1 MESVKT
7 GKTNK
12 VGKNTEMA
20 HTKTNKETHF
30 KQVSAITNRIR
41 SIGGIFTKIAK
52 KVRELVK
59 KHPKKSSAALVV
71 LTPVACKRAKE
82 LDDKVQDKSK
92 QAEKENKINWWKY
105 SGLTIATSL
114 LLAACSAGDIDKQIE
129 LEQEKQKTEQEKKE
143 AENARDRA
151 NKSEIELEQER
162 QKTNKSGIELA
173 NSQIKAEQERQKTE
187 QEKQKA
193 NKSEIELEQQKQKT
207 INTQRDLIKEQ
218 KDFIKETEQ
227 NCQEK
232 HGQLFIKRARIKTG
246 ITTGIAIEIEAEC
259 KTPKPTKT
267 NQTPIQPK
275 HLPNS
280 KHPHSQRGSKA
291 QELIAYLLFEQKDFI
306 IETEQKCQ
314 EKHNQFF
321 IKKAGIKGGAI
332 EVEAECKTP
341 KPTKTNQTPIQPKHL
356 PNSKQPHSQR
366 GSKAQELIAYLQK
379 ELESLP
385 YSQKAIA
392 KQVDFYKPSSIA
404 YLELDPRDFK
414 VTEEW
419 QNENLKIRSKAQ
431 AKMLEMRKPQA
442 NLSPSQSFL
451 FVQRIFA
458 DINKEIEA
466 AANTEKKAEKVGYGY
481 SKRV

>member
-1 MESVKT
+1 MKSVKT

-12 VGKNTEMA
+12 VGKNTETA
-20 HTKTNKETHF
+20 DTKANKETHF
-30 KQVSAITNRIR
+30 KQVSTITNMIR
-41 SIGGIFTKIAK
+41 SVGGFFTKIMK
-52 KVRELVK
+52 RVRELVK
-59 KHPKKSSAALVV
+59 KHPEKSSAALVV
-71 LTPVACKRAKE
+71 LTHVACKKAKE

-92 QAEKENKINWWKY
+92 QAEKENQINWWKY
-105 SGLTIATSL
+105 SGLTIAASL

-129 LEQEKQKTEQEKKE
+129 LEQEKKEANKSGIELEQERQKTEQERQKT
-143 AENARDRA
+143 

-193 NKSEIELEQQKQKT
+193 NKSAIELEQQKQKT

-232 HGQLFIKRARIKTG
+232 HGQLFIKKARIKTG

-275 HLPNS
+275 HLPSS
-280 KHPHSQRGSKA
+280 KQPRSQRGSKA
-291 QELIAYLLFEQKDFI
+291 QELIAYL
-306 IETEQKCQ
+306 
-314 EKHNQFF
+314 
-321 IKKAGIKGGAI
+321 
-332 EVEAECKTP
+332 
-341 KPTKTNQTPIQPKHL
+341 
-356 PNSKQPHSQR
+356 
-366 GSKAQELIAYLQK
+366 
-379 ELESLP
+379 
-385 YSQKAIA
+385 
-392 KQVDFYKPSSIA
+392 
-404 YLELDPRDFK
+404 ELDPRDFN

-431 AKMLEMRKPQA
+431 AKMLEMRNPQA
-442 NLSPSQSFL
+442 HLSNSQSLL
-451 FVQRIFA
+451 FVQKIFA
-458 DINKEIEA
+458 DVNKEIKA
-466 AANTEKKAEKVGYGY
+466 VANTEKKVEKAGYGY
-481 SKRV
+481 SKRM

>member
-1 MESVKT
+1 MESIKT

-12 VGKNTEMA
+12 VGKNAETA
-20 HTKTNKETHF
+20 NTKANKETHF
-30 KQVSAITNRIR
+30 KQASTITNTIR
-41 SIGGIFTKIAK
+41 SIGGFFTKIMK
-52 KVRELVK
+52 RVRELVK
-59 KHPKKSSAALVV
+59 KHPKKSKAAVVV
-71 LTPVACKRAKE
+71 LTHVACKKAKE
-82 LDDKVQDKSK
+82 LDGEVQDKSK
-92 QAEKENKINWWKY
+92 QAEKENQINWWKY
-105 SGLTIATSL
+105 SGLTIAASL
-114 LLAACSAGDIDKQIE
+114 LLAACSAGDTDKQIE
-129 LEQEKQKTEQEKKE
+129 LEQEKQEANKSGIELEQERQKTEQERQKT
-143 AENARDRA
+143 

-232 HGQLFIKRARIKTG
+232 HGQLFIKKARIKTG

-280 KHPHSQRGSKA
+280 K
-291 QELIAYLLFEQKDFI
+291 
-306 IETEQKCQ
+306 
-314 EKHNQFF
+314 
-321 IKKAGIKGGAI
+321 
-332 EVEAECKTP
+332 
-341 KPTKTNQTPIQPKHL
+341 QPR
-356 PNSKQPHSQR
+356 SQR

-404 YLELDPRDFK
+404 YLELDPRDFNIA
-414 VTEEW
+414 EEW
-419 QNENLKIRSKAQ
+419 QKENLKIRSKAQ
-431 AKMLEMRKPQA
+431 AKMLEMRSLKPDPQA
-442 NLSPSQSFL
+442 HLSTSQSL
-451 FVQRIFA
+451 LLVQKIFA
-458 DINKEIEA
+458 DINKEIKV
-466 AANTEKKAEKVGYGY
+466 AANTEKKVEKAGYGY
-481 SKRV
+481 SERM

>member
-1 MESVKT
+1 MESIKT

-20 HTKTNKETHF
+20 NTKTNKETHF
-30 KQVSAITNRIR
+30 KQASAITNTLR

-59 KHPKKSSAALVV
+59 KHPKKSNVALVV
-71 LTPVACKRAKE
+71 LTHAACKRAKE

-92 QAEKENKINWWKY
+92 QAEKENQINWWKY

-114 LLAACSAGDIDKQIE
+114 LLAACSTGDIDKQIE
-129 LEQEKQKTEQEKKE
+129 LEQEKQEANKSGIELEQQRQKTEQERQKT
-143 AENARDRA
+143 

-232 HGQLFIKRARIKTG
+232 HGQLFIKKARIKTG

-280 KHPHSQRGSKA
+280 K
-291 QELIAYLLFEQKDFI
+291 
-306 IETEQKCQ
+306 
-314 EKHNQFF
+314 
-321 IKKAGIKGGAI
+321 
-332 EVEAECKTP
+332 
-341 KPTKTNQTPIQPKHL
+341 QPR
-356 PNSKQPHSQR
+356 SQR

-431 AKMLEMRKPQA
+431 AKMLEMRDLKPDPQA
-442 NLSPSQSFL
+442 HLSTSQNLL
-451 FVQRIFA
+451 FVQKIFA
-458 DINKEIEA
+458 DINKEIKA
-466 AANTEKKAEKVGYGY
+466 VANTEKKAEKAGYGY

>member
-12 VGKNTEMA
+12 VGKNTETA
-20 HTKTNKETHF
+20 NTKANKETHF
-30 KQVSAITNRIR
+30 KQASAITNIIR
-41 SIGGIFTKIAK
+41 SIGGFFTKIAK
-52 KVRELVK
+52 RVRELVK
-59 KHPKKSSAALVV
+59 RHPKKSNAALVV
-71 LTPVACKRAKE
+71 LTHVACRKAKE
-82 LDDKVQDKSK
+82 SDDKVQDKSK
-92 QAEKENKINWWKY
+92 QAEKENQINWWKY
-105 SGLTIATSL
+105 SGLTIAASL
-114 LLAACSAGDIDKQIE
+114 LLAACSAGDTDKQIE
-129 LEQEKQKTEQEKKE
+129 LEQEKQKTEQEQQKTEQERQK
-143 AENARDRA
+143 A
-151 NKSEIELEQER
+151 NKSGIELEQER

-232 HGQLFIKRARIKTG
+232 HGQLFIKKARIKTG

-280 KHPHSQRGSKA
+280 K
-291 QELIAYLLFEQKDFI
+291 
-306 IETEQKCQ
+306 
-314 EKHNQFF
+314 
-321 IKKAGIKGGAI
+321 
-332 EVEAECKTP
+332 
-341 KPTKTNQTPIQPKHL
+341 QPR
-356 PNSKQPHSQR
+356 SQR

-392 KQVDFYKPSSIA
+392 KQVNFYRPSSIA
-404 YLELDPRDFK
+404 YLELDPRDFN

-431 AKMLEMRKPQA
+431 AKMLEMRSLKPDPQA
-442 NLSPSQSFL
+442 HLSTSQSL
-451 FVQRIFA
+451 LLVQKIFA
-458 DINKEIEA
+458 DVSKEIKVV
-466 AANTEKKAEKVGYGY
+466 ANTEKKVEKAGYGY

>member
-1 MESVKT
+1 MESIET

-12 VGKNTEMA
+12 IGKNAEMA
-20 HTKTNKETHF
+20 NTKANKETHF
-30 KQVSAITNRIR
+30 KQASAITNIIR
-41 SIGGIFTKIAK
+41 SIGGFFTKIAK

-59 KHPKKSSAALVV
+59 KHPKKSNVALVV
-71 LTPVACKRAKE
+71 LTHVACRKAKE

-92 QAEKENKINWWKY
+92 QAEKENQINWWKY

-114 LLAACSAGDIDKQIE
+114 LLAACSVGDTDKQIE
-129 LEQEKQKTEQEKKE
+129 LEQEKQE
-143 AENARDRA
+143 A
-151 NKSEIELEQER
+151 NKSGIELEQER
-162 QKTNKSGIELA
+162 QKTNKSGIEL
-173 NSQIKAEQERQKTE
+173 EQERQKTEQERQKTNKSEIELANSQIKVE

-232 HGQLFIKRARIKTG
+232 HGQLFIKKARIKTG

-280 KHPHSQRGSKA
+280 K
-291 QELIAYLLFEQKDFI
+291 
-306 IETEQKCQ
+306 
-314 EKHNQFF
+314 
-321 IKKAGIKGGAI
+321 
-332 EVEAECKTP
+332 
-341 KPTKTNQTPIQPKHL
+341 QPR
-356 PNSKQPHSQR
+356 SQR

-404 YLELDPRDFK
+404 YLELDPRDFNA
-414 VTEEW
+414 TEEW
-419 QNENLKIRSKAQ
+419 QKENLKIRSKAQ
-431 AKMLEMRKPQA
+431 AKMLEMRSLKPDSQA
-442 NLSPSQSFL
+442 HLSTSQSL
-451 FVQRIFA
+451 LLVQKIFA
-458 DINKEIEA
+458 DVSKEIKVV
-466 AANTEKKAEKVGYGY
+466 ANTEKKVEKAGYGY

>member
-12 VGKNTEMA
+12 VGKNAEMA
-20 HTKTNKETHF
+20 NTKANKETHF
-30 KQVSAITNRIR
+30 KQVSAITNTIR
-41 SIGGIFTKIAK
+41 SISGIFTKIAK

-59 KHPKKSSAALVV
+59 KHPKKSKAALVV
-71 LTPVACKRAKE
+71 LTHVACKKAKE

-92 QAEKENKINWWKY
+92 QAEKENQINWWKY
-105 SGLTIATSL
+105 SGLTIAISL
-114 LLAACSAGDIDKQIE
+114 LLAACSTGDIDKQIE
-129 LEQEKQKTEQEKKE
+129 LEQEKQEANKSGIELEQERQKTEQERQKT
-143 AENARDRA
+143 

-232 HGQLFIKRARIKTG
+232 HGQLFIKKARIKTG

-259 KTPKPTKT
+259 KTPKP
-267 NQTPIQPK
+267 
-275 HLPNS
+275 
-280 KHPHSQRGSKA
+280 A
-291 QELIAYLLFEQKDFI
+291 
-306 IETEQKCQ
+306 
-314 EKHNQFF
+314 
-321 IKKAGIKGGAI
+321 
-332 EVEAECKTP
+332 
-341 KPTKTNQTPIQPKHL
+341 KTNQTPIQPKHL
-356 PNSKQPHSQR
+356 PNSKQPRSQR
-366 GSKAQELIAYLQK
+366 GSKTQELIAYLQK

-404 YLELDPRDFK
+404 YLELDPRDFNA
-414 VTEEW
+414 TEEW
-419 QNENLKIRSKAQ
+419 QKENLKIRSKAQ
-431 AKMLEMRKPQA
+431 AKMLEMRHLKPDPQA
-442 NLSPSQSFL
+442 HLPTSQSLLFL
-451 FVQRIFA
+451 QKIFA
-458 DINKEIEA
+458 DVNKEIKTV
-466 AANTEKKAEKVGYGY
+466 ANTEKKAEKAGYGY
-481 SKRV
+481 SKRM

>member
-12 VGKNTEMA
+12 VGKNTEITN
-20 HTKTNKETHF
+20 TKANKETHF
-30 KQVSAITNRIR
+30 KQASAITNTIR
-41 SIGGIFTKIAK
+41 SIGGFFTKIMK
-52 KVRELVK
+52 RVRELVK
-59 KHPKKSSAALVV
+59 KHPKKSKAALVV
-71 LTPVACKRAKE
+71 LTHVACKKAKE

-92 QAEKENKINWWKY
+92 QAEKENQINWWKY
-105 SGLTIATSL
+105 SGLTIAASL
-114 LLAACSAGDIDKQIE
+114 LLAACSTGDIDKQIE
-129 LEQEKQKTEQEKKE
+129 LEQEKQEANKSGIELEQQRQKTEQERQKT
-143 AENARDRA
+143 

-232 HGQLFIKRARIKTG
+232 HGQLFIKKTRIKTG

-280 KHPHSQRGSKA
+280 KQPRSQRGSK
-291 QELIAYLLFEQKDFI
+291 
-306 IETEQKCQ
+306 T
-314 EKHNQFF
+314 
-321 IKKAGIKGGAI
+321 
-332 EVEAECKTP
+332 
-341 KPTKTNQTPIQPKHL
+341 
-356 PNSKQPHSQR
+356 
-366 GSKAQELIAYLQK
+366 QELIAYLQK

-392 KQVDFYKPSSIA
+392 KQVNFYKPSSIA

-419 QNENLKIRSKAQ
+419 QKENLKIRSKAQ
-431 AKMLEMRKPQA
+431 AKMLEMRNVKPYPQA
-442 NLSPSQSFL
+442 HLPTSQSLL
-451 FVQRIFA
+451 FVQKIFA
-458 DINKEIEA
+458 DINKEIKVV
-466 AANTEKKAEKVGYGY
+466 ANTEKKAEKAGYGY

>member
-1 MESVKT
+1 MKSVKT

-20 HTKTNKETHF
+20 NTKTNKETHF
-30 KQVSAITNRIR
+30 KQVSAITNMIR
-41 SIGGIFTKIAK
+41 SIGGFFTKIAK
-52 KVRELVK
+52 KVRELIK
-59 KHPKKSSAALVV
+59 KHPEKSSAALVV
-71 LTPVACKRAKE
+71 LTHVACKRAKE

-105 SGLTIATSL
+105 SGLTIATGL
-114 LLAACSAGDIDKQIE
+114 LLAACSVGDIDKQIE
-129 LEQEKQKTEQEKKE
+129 LEQEKQKANKSGIELEQERQKTEQEKQK
-143 AENARDRA
+143 A

-232 HGQLFIKRARIKTG
+232 HGQLFIKKARIKTG

-280 KHPHSQRGSKA
+280 K
-291 QELIAYLLFEQKDFI
+291 
-306 IETEQKCQ
+306 
-314 EKHNQFF
+314 
-321 IKKAGIKGGAI
+321 
-332 EVEAECKTP
+332 
-341 KPTKTNQTPIQPKHL
+341 QPR
-356 PNSKQPHSQR
+356 SQR

-385 YSQKAIA
+385 YSQKAIT

-431 AKMLEMRKPQA
+431 AKMLEMRNPQA
-442 NLSPSQSFL
+442 HLSTSQSLL
-451 FVQRIFA
+451 FVQKIFA
-458 DINKEIEA
+458 DINKEIKVV
-466 AANTEKKAEKVGYGY
+466 ANTEKKAEKAGYGY

>member
-1 MESVKT
+1 MKSVKT

-20 HTKTNKETHF
+20 NTKTNKGTHF
-30 KQVSAITNRIR
+30 KQVSAITNTLR
-41 SIGGIFTKIAK
+41 SIGGIFTKIVK
-52 KVRELVK
+52 KVRELFK
-59 KHPKKSSAALVV
+59 KHPKKSKVALVV
-71 LTPVACKRAKE
+71 LTHVACKRAKE

-114 LLAACSAGDIDKQIE
+114 LLAACSVGDIDKQIE

-151 NKSEIELEQER
+151 NKSGIELEQERQKTEQER
-162 QKTNKSGIELA
+162 QKTNKSGIELEQQRQKTEQEKQKTNKSEIELA
-173 NSQIKAEQERQKTE
+173 NSQIKAEQE
-187 QEKQKA
+187 
-193 NKSEIELEQQKQKT
+193 KQKT

-232 HGQLFIKRARIKTG
+232 HGQLFIKRTRIKTG

-259 KTPKPTKT
+259 KTPKPAKT
-267 NQTPIQPK
+267 NQTPKEPK
-275 HLPNS
+275 HLPN
-280 KHPHSQRGSKA
+280 P
-291 QELIAYLLFEQKDFI
+291 
-306 IETEQKCQ
+306 
-314 EKHNQFF
+314 
-321 IKKAGIKGGAI
+321 
-332 EVEAECKTP
+332 
-341 KPTKTNQTPIQPKHL
+341 
-356 PNSKQPHSQR
+356 KQPHSQR
-366 GSKAQELIAYLQK
+366 GSKAQEFIAYLQK

-431 AKMLEMRKPQA
+431 AKMLEMRNVKPDPQA
-442 NLSPSQSFL
+442 HPSTSQSLL
-451 FVQRIFA
+451 FVQKIFA
-458 DINKEIEA
+458 DINKEIKVV
-466 AANTEKKAEKVGYGY
+466 ANTEKKAEKAGYGY

>member
-20 HTKTNKETHF
+20 NTKANKETHF
-30 KQVSAITNRIR
+30 KQASAIINTLK

-59 KHPKKSSAALVV
+59 KHPKKSNAALVV
-71 LTPVACKRAKE
+71 LTHAACKRAKE

-92 QAEKENKINWWKY
+92 QAEKENQINWWKY

-114 LLAACSAGDIDKQIE
+114 LLAACSVGDIDKQIE
-129 LEQEKQKTEQEKKE
+129 LEQEKQKANKSGIELEQERQKTEQEKQK
-143 AENARDRA
+143 A

-280 KHPHSQRGSKA
+280 K
-291 QELIAYLLFEQKDFI
+291 
-306 IETEQKCQ
+306 
-314 EKHNQFF
+314 
-321 IKKAGIKGGAI
+321 
-332 EVEAECKTP
+332 
-341 KPTKTNQTPIQPKHL
+341 QPR
-356 PNSKQPHSQR
+356 SQR

-404 YLELDPRDFK
+404 YLELDPRDFN

-419 QNENLKIRSKAQ
+419 QKENLKIRSKAQ
-431 AKMLEMRKPQA
+431 AKMLEMRSLKPDPQA
-442 NLSPSQSFL
+442 HLPISQSLL
-451 FVQRIFA
+451 FVQKIFA
-458 DINKEIEA
+458 DVNKEIEA
-466 AANTEKKAEKVGYGY
+466 AANTEKKAEKAGYGY